1 MDNEIL
7 NAAEAGTEPWKDDQV
22 AFKDEILT
30 GYNDFKSK
38 LDTELKQNAEGFVRI
53 GYLLKVARDTNI
65 LAESGYKNVAEFA
78 QAEYGLSKDIVSRYI
93 AINDKY
99 AINGYSDKL
108 QTQFEGFG
116 VAKLQD
122 MLTLPDSIIEEIEPT
137 LTRREIAE
145 IKKQVAAEE
154 KITPLEVAL
163 EAASPEVQAEEKE
176 LTLTQR
182 VWKDVIKSNVDIFS
196 PEGGAL
202 KDVIEANYPFVTDE
216 SFSKPY
222 EEKLLDLLAPNGTA
236 TLWARVPGAGRYMV
250 TIKGKDEPIN
260 MTNARDGSKVNT
272 SLADACRDIAELFNN
287 QCTFESW
294 EKLYGEKYPDDIPD
308 EPKPVKESE
317 KPVEEKAAE
326 EPKKEEPKAD
336 NTDEEKKD
344 GKARGNGDN
353 QRGSRESDD
362 GNAGAGRK
370 GSKEEG
376 EVTNSVSAK
385 ESGKQGNGRDAGTGE
400 AIQETEKDTGA
411 DDIRD
416 GAVSE
421 EETEKGEKDVQEASA
436 QANEVDI
443 RTDDGYGENNVGE
456 NVPEKEKVAPVQP
469 KQLGNL
475 DIGDRVVNVETGET
489 GTMLGHCAGE
499 YKIGIDNGG
508 ITLVSKDSTR
518 WAKAEEK
525 KEAEPE
531 PEAEA
536 PEQEEQKQT
545 FDFEK
550 WHETM
555 LADIEALDTMFER
568 NYKAEM
574 WKKED
579 LWELM
584 EKANKL
590 ISDAGIPLKVKA
602 EDGGLK

>member
-7 NAAEAGTEPWKDDQV
+7 NAAEAGTELWKDDQV
-22 AFKDEILT
+22 VFKDEILT
-30 GYNDFKSK
+30 GYNDFKGK

-78 QAEYGLSKDIVSRYI
+78 QAEYGLTKDIVSRYI

-154 KITPLEVAL
+154 KITPIEVAL

-182 VWKDVIKSNVDIFS
+182 VWKDVIKSDVDIFS

-294 EKLYGEKYPDDIPD
+294 EKLYGEKYPDDITD
-308 EPKPVKESE
+308 EPEPVKEPE
-317 KPVEEKAAE
+317 KPTEEKAAE
-326 EPKKEEPKAD
+326 EPKKAEAEKEEPKKNDAD
-336 NTDEEKKD
+336 WETWPTSQPQNFMEIPEEEPKQEEK
-344 GKARGNGDN
+344 
-353 QRGSRESDD
+353 
-362 GNAGAGRK
+362 
-370 GSKEEG
+370 
-376 EVTNSVSAK
+376 
-385 ESGKQGNGRDAGTGE
+385 
-400 AIQETEKDTGA
+400 
-411 DDIRD
+411 
-416 GAVSE
+416 
-421 EETEKGEKDVQEASA
+421 
-436 QANEVDI
+436 
-443 RTDDGYGENNVGE
+443 
-456 NVPEKEKVAPVQP
+456 KVAPVQP

-508 ITLVSKDSTR
+508 VTLASKDSIR
-518 WAKAEEK
+518 WAKTEEK

-568 NYKAEM
+568 NYKADM

-602 EDGGLK
+602 EEGGLK

>member
-1 MDNEIL
+1 MDNGLL
-7 NAAEAGTEPWKDDQV
+7 NAGMEESKDLVALADGSTGLWKDDQV
-22 AFKDEILT
+22 VYRDEILT
-30 GYNDFKSK
+30 GYTDFKGK
-38 LDTELKQNAEGFVRI
+38 LDTELKANAEGFVRI

-78 QAEYGLSKDIVSRYI
+78 FAEYQLTKDIVSRYI

-99 AINGYSDKL
+99 AENGYSDKL
-108 QTQFEGFG
+108 QSRYEGFG
-116 VAKLQD
+116 VAKLQE
-122 MLTLPDSIIEEIEPT
+122 MLTLPDAIIEEIEPT
-137 LTRREIAE
+137 LTKREIID
-145 IKKQVAAEE
+145 IKREVAAEE
-154 KITPLEVAL
+154 AITPIEMAI
-163 EAASPEVQAEEKE
+163 EAAAPEVQKEEKE

-182 VWKDVIKSNVDIFS
+182 VWKDIIKGLWDKYNVKDKNS
-196 PEGGAL
+196 AL
-202 KDVIEANYPFVTDE
+202 NRIITTEYPFVTDE
-216 SFSKPY
+216 SFTKPLELALY
-222 EEKLLDLLAPNGTA
+222 ELIAPSGTA
-236 TLWARVPGAGRYMV
+236 TLWARIPGIGRYMV
-250 TIKGKDEPIN
+250 TVKGLDEPVN
-260 MTNARDGSKVNT
+260 MVNARDGSKVNT
-272 SLADACRDIAELFNN
+272 SFADAVRDIAEIFEGE
-287 QCTFESW
+287 CTAESW
-294 EKLYGEKYPDDIPD
+294 EKVYGLPNPQY
-308 EPKPVKESE
+308 
-317 KPVEEKAAE
+317 
-326 EPKKEEPKAD
+326 
-336 NTDEEKKD
+336 EEKKD

-385 ESGKQGNGRDAGTGE
+385 ESGKQGNGRDVGTGE
-400 AIQETEKDTGA
+400 AIQEAEKDTGA

-421 EETEKGEKDVQEASA
+421 EETEKGEKDVHEASA
-436 QANEVDI
+436 QTNEVDI

-456 NVPEKEKVAPVQP
+456 TVPEQPEEDFMPKPGSWTYDKPKEEKVAPVQP

-508 ITLVSKDSTR
+508 VTLASKDSIR
-518 WAKAEEK
+518 WAKTEEK
-525 KEAEPE
+525 KETEPE

-602 EDGGLK
+602 EDGGLA

>member
-7 NAAEAGTEPWKDDQV
+7 NAAETGTELWKDDQV
-22 AFKDEILT
+22 VFKDEILT
-30 GYNDFKSK
+30 GYNDFKGK

-78 QAEYGLSKDIVSRYI
+78 QAEYGLTKDIVSRYI

-108 QTQFEGFG
+108 QMQFEGFG

-154 KITPLEVAL
+154 KITPIEVAL

-182 VWKDVIKSNVDIFS
+182 VWKDVIKSDADIFS

-294 EKLYGEKYPDDIPD
+294 EKLYGEKHPYDIPD
-308 EPKPVKESE
+308 EPEPVKEPE
-317 KPVEEKAAE
+317 KPVEEKTEE

-336 NTDEEKKD
+336 NTDEETKLSW
-344 GKARGNGDN
+344 NY
-353 QRGSRESDD
+353 
-362 GNAGAGRK
+362 
-370 GSKEEG
+370 
-376 EVTNSVSAK
+376 TM
-385 ESGKQGNGRDAGTGE
+385 
-400 AIQETEKDTGA
+400 
-411 DDIRD
+411 
-416 GAVSE
+416 
-421 EETEKGEKDVQEASA
+421 KDVTEEPKQE
-436 QANEVDI
+436 
-443 RTDDGYGENNVGE
+443 
-456 NVPEKEKVAPVQP
+456 EKKVAPVQP

-499 YKIGIDNGG
+499 YKIGIDDGG
-508 ITLVSKDSTR
+508 VTLASKDSIR
-518 WAKAEEK
+518 WAKTEEK

-531 PEAEA
+531 PETET

-590 ISDAGIPLKVKA
+590 ISDAGIPLKVKT

>member
-7 NAAEAGTEPWKDDQV
+7 NTAEAGTELWKDDQV
-22 AFKDEILT
+22 VFKDEILT
-30 GYNDFKSK
+30 GYNDFKGK

-78 QAEYGLSKDIVSRYI
+78 QAEYGLTKDIVSRYI

-154 KITPLEVAL
+154 KITPIEAAI

-182 VWKDVIKSNVDIFS
+182 VWKDVIKSDADIFS

-294 EKLYGEKYPDDIPD
+294 EKLYEEKHPYDIPD
-308 EPKPVKESE
+308 EPEPVKEPE
-317 KPVEEKAAE
+317 KPIEEKAAE

-336 NTDEEKKD
+336 NTDEETKLSW
-344 GKARGNGDN
+344 NY
-353 QRGSRESDD
+353 
-362 GNAGAGRK
+362 
-370 GSKEEG
+370 
-376 EVTNSVSAK
+376 TM
-385 ESGKQGNGRDAGTGE
+385 
-400 AIQETEKDTGA
+400 
-411 DDIRD
+411 
-416 GAVSE
+416 
-421 EETEKGEKDVQEASA
+421 KDVTESPKQE
-436 QANEVDI
+436 
-443 RTDDGYGENNVGE
+443 
-456 NVPEKEKVAPVQP
+456 EKKVAPVQP

-508 ITLVSKDSTR
+508 VTLASKDSIR
-518 WAKAEEK
+518 WAKTEEK
-525 KEAEPE
+525 KETEPE

-568 NYKAEM
+568 NYKADM

>member
-7 NAAEAGTEPWKDDQV
+7 NAAEAGTELWKDDQV
-22 AFKDEILT
+22 IFKDEILT
-30 GYNDFKSK
+30 GYNDFKGK

-78 QAEYGLSKDIVSRYI
+78 QAEYGLTKDIVSRYI

-154 KITPLEVAL
+154 KITPIEVAI

-182 VWKDVIKSNVDIFS
+182 VWKDVIKSDTDIFS

-308 EPKPVKESE
+308 EPEPVKEPE

-336 NTDEEKKD
+336 DTDEETKLSW
-344 GKARGNGDN
+344 NY
-353 QRGSRESDD
+353 
-362 GNAGAGRK
+362 
-370 GSKEEG
+370 
-376 EVTNSVSAK
+376 TM
-385 ESGKQGNGRDAGTGE
+385 
-400 AIQETEKDTGA
+400 
-411 DDIRD
+411 
-416 GAVSE
+416 
-421 EETEKGEKDVQEASA
+421 KDVTESPKQE
-436 QANEVDI
+436 
-443 RTDDGYGENNVGE
+443 
-456 NVPEKEKVAPVQP
+456 EKKVAPVQP

-508 ITLVSKDSTR
+508 VTLASKDSIR
-518 WAKAEEK
+518 WAKTEEK

-590 ISDAGIPLKVKA
+590 ISDAGIPLKVKV

>member
-7 NAAEAGTEPWKDDQV
+7 NAAEAGTELWKDDQV

-78 QAEYGLSKDIVSRYI
+78 QAEYGLTKDIVSRYI

-137 LTRREIAE
+137 LTRREISE

-182 VWKDVIKSNVDIFS
+182 VWKDVIKSDVDIFS

-202 KDVIEANYPFVTDE
+202 KDVIEANYPFVADE

-308 EPKPVKESE
+308 EPEPVKEPEKPVK
-317 KPVEEKAAE
+317 EKAAE
-326 EPKKEEPKAD
+326 EPKEEEPKAD
-336 NTDEEKKD
+336 NTDEETKLSW
-344 GKARGNGDN
+344 NY
-353 QRGSRESDD
+353 
-362 GNAGAGRK
+362 
-370 GSKEEG
+370 
-376 EVTNSVSAK
+376 TM
-385 ESGKQGNGRDAGTGE
+385 
-400 AIQETEKDTGA
+400 
-411 DDIRD
+411 
-416 GAVSE
+416 
-421 EETEKGEKDVQEASA
+421 KDVTESPKQE
-436 QANEVDI
+436 
-443 RTDDGYGENNVGE
+443 
-456 NVPEKEKVAPVQP
+456 EKKVAPVQP

-508 ITLVSKDSTR
+508 VTLASKDSIR
-518 WAKAEEK
+518 WAKTEEK

-590 ISDAGIPLKVKA
+590 ISDAGIPLKVKT

>member
-7 NAAEAGTEPWKDDQV
+7 NAAEAGTELWKDDQV
-22 AFKDEILT
+22 VFKDEILT
-30 GYNDFKSK
+30 GYNDFKGK

-78 QAEYGLSKDIVSRYI
+78 QAEYGLTKDIVSRYI

-182 VWKDVIKSNVDIFS
+182 IWKDVIKSDNDYFS

-202 KDVIEANYPFVTDE
+202 KEIIEADYPFVTDE
-216 SFSKPY
+216 NYSKPY

-272 SLADACRDIAELFNN
+272 SFADACRDIAELFNN

-294 EKLYGEKYPDDIPD
+294 EKLYGEKHPYDIPD
-308 EPKPVKESE
+308 EPEPVKEPE

-336 NTDEEKKD
+336 NTDEETKLSW
-344 GKARGNGDN
+344 NY
-353 QRGSRESDD
+353 
-362 GNAGAGRK
+362 
-370 GSKEEG
+370 
-376 EVTNSVSAK
+376 TM
-385 ESGKQGNGRDAGTGE
+385 
-400 AIQETEKDTGA
+400 
-411 DDIRD
+411 
-416 GAVSE
+416 
-421 EETEKGEKDVQEASA
+421 KDVTEEPKQE
-436 QANEVDI
+436 
-443 RTDDGYGENNVGE
+443 
-456 NVPEKEKVAPVQP
+456 EKKVAPVQP

-475 DIGDRVVNVETGET
+475 DMGDRVVNVETGET

-508 ITLVSKDSTR
+508 VTLASKDSIR

-531 PEAEA
+531 PEAET

-568 NYKAEM
+568 NYKADM

>member
-7 NAAEAGTEPWKDDQV
+7 NAAEAGTELWKDDQV
-22 AFKDEILT
+22 IFKDEILT
-30 GYNDFKSK
+30 GYNDFKGK
-38 LDTELKQNAEGFVRI
+38 LDTELQQNAEGFVRI

-78 QAEYGLSKDIVSRYI
+78 QAEYGLTKDIVSRYI

-154 KITPLEVAL
+154 KITPIEVAI

-182 VWKDVIKSNVDIFS
+182 VWKDVIKSDTDIFS

-272 SLADACRDIAELFNN
+272 SLADACRDIADIFDGE
-287 QCTFESW
+287 CTPESW
-294 EKLYGEKYPDDIPD
+294 ERVYGLPNPQY
-308 EPKPVKESE
+308 
-317 KPVEEKAAE
+317 
-326 EPKKEEPKAD
+326 
-336 NTDEEKKD
+336 EEKKD
-344 GKARGNGDN
+344 GETRGDGDHR
-353 QRGSRESDD
+353 QCSGESDD
-362 GNAGAGRK
+362 GNVGTGRK

-385 ESGKQGNGRDAGTGE
+385 ESGKQGNGRDAGIGE
-400 AIQETEKDTGA
+400 AIQEAEKDTGA

-421 EETEKGEKDVQEASA
+421 EETEKGEKNVHEASA
-436 QANEVDI
+436 QPNEVDI
-443 RTDDGYGENNVGE
+443 QTDDGYGENNVGE
-456 NVPEKEKVAPVQP
+456 TVPEKEKVAPVQP
-469 KQLGNL
+469 KQLGIL

-508 ITLVSKDSTR
+508 VTLASKDSIR
-518 WAKAEEK
+518 WAKTEEK

-531 PEAEA
+531 PETEA

-568 NYKAEM
+568 NYKADM

-579 LWELM
+579 IWELM

-602 EDGGLK
+602 EEGGLK

>member
-7 NAAEAGTEPWKDDQV
+7 NAAEAGTELWKDDQV
-22 AFKDEILT
+22 IFKDEILT
-30 GYNDFKSK
+30 GYNDFKGK

-78 QAEYGLSKDIVSRYI
+78 QAEYGLTKDIVSRYI

-137 LTRREIAE
+137 LTRREISE

-163 EAASPEVQAEEKE
+163 EAVSPEVQAEEKE

-182 VWKDVIKSNVDIFS
+182 VWKDVIKSDTDIFS

-202 KDVIEANYPFVTDE
+202 KDVIEANYPFVADE

-294 EKLYGEKYPDDIPD
+294 EKLYGEKYPDDIPA
-308 EPKPVKESE
+308 EPEPVKEPE

-336 NTDEEKKD
+336 DTDEETKLSW
-344 GKARGNGDN
+344 NY
-353 QRGSRESDD
+353 
-362 GNAGAGRK
+362 
-370 GSKEEG
+370 
-376 EVTNSVSAK
+376 TM
-385 ESGKQGNGRDAGTGE
+385 
-400 AIQETEKDTGA
+400 
-411 DDIRD
+411 
-416 GAVSE
+416 
-421 EETEKGEKDVQEASA
+421 KDVAEEPKQE
-436 QANEVDI
+436 
-443 RTDDGYGENNVGE
+443 
-456 NVPEKEKVAPVQP
+456 EKKVAPVQP

-508 ITLVSKDSTR
+508 VTLASKDSIR
-518 WAKAEEK
+518 WAKTEEK

-555 LADIEALDTMFER
+555 LADIEAFER

-584 EKANKL
+584 KKANKL

-602 EDGGLK
+602 EEGGLK

>member
-7 NAAEAGTEPWKDDQV
+7 NAAEAGTELWKDDQV
-22 AFKDEILT
+22 VFKDEILT
-30 GYNDFKSK
+30 GYNDFKGK

-65 LAESGYKNVAEFA
+65 LSESGYKNVAEFA
-78 QAEYGLSKDIVSRYI
+78 QAEYGLTKDIVSRYI

-154 KITPLEVAL
+154 KITPIEAAI

-182 VWKDVIKSNVDIFS
+182 VWKDVIKSDADIFS

-202 KDVIEANYPFVTDE
+202 KEVIEANYPFVTDE

-272 SLADACRDIAELFNN
+272 SFADACRDIAELFYN
-287 QCTFESW
+287 QCTFENW
-294 EKLYGEKYPDDIPD
+294 EKVYGEKHPYDIPD
-308 EPKPVKESE
+308 DPELVKEPE
-317 KPVEEKAAE
+317 KPVEEKATE
-326 EPKKEEPKAD
+326 EPKNAEAEKEEPKAD
-336 NTDEEKKD
+336 NTDEETKLSW
-344 GKARGNGDN
+344 NY
-353 QRGSRESDD
+353 
-362 GNAGAGRK
+362 
-370 GSKEEG
+370 
-376 EVTNSVSAK
+376 TM
-385 ESGKQGNGRDAGTGE
+385 
-400 AIQETEKDTGA
+400 
-411 DDIRD
+411 
-416 GAVSE
+416 
-421 EETEKGEKDVQEASA
+421 KDVTEEPKQE
-436 QANEVDI
+436 
-443 RTDDGYGENNVGE
+443 
-456 NVPEKEKVAPVQP
+456 EKKVAPVQP

-508 ITLVSKDSTR
+508 VTLASKDSIR
-518 WAKAEEK
+518 WAKTEEK

-531 PEAEA
+531 AEAEA

-568 NYKAEM
+568 NYKADM

-590 ISDAGIPLKVKA
+590 ISDAGIPLKVKT
-602 EDGGLK
+602 EEGGLK

>member
-7 NAAEAGTEPWKDDQV
+7 NAAEAGTELWKDDQV
-22 AFKDEILT
+22 VFKDEILT
-30 GYNDFKSK
+30 GYNDFKGK

-78 QAEYGLSKDIVSRYI
+78 QAEYGLTKDIVSRYI

-154 KITPLEVAL
+154 KITPIEAAI

-182 VWKDVIKSNVDIFS
+182 VWKDVIKSDTDIFS

-308 EPKPVKESE
+308 EPEPVKEPE
-317 KPVEEKAAE
+317 KPVEEKTAE

-336 NTDEEKKD
+336 NTDEETKLSW
-344 GKARGNGDN
+344 NY
-353 QRGSRESDD
+353 
-362 GNAGAGRK
+362 
-370 GSKEEG
+370 
-376 EVTNSVSAK
+376 TM
-385 ESGKQGNGRDAGTGE
+385 
-400 AIQETEKDTGA
+400 
-411 DDIRD
+411 
-416 GAVSE
+416 
-421 EETEKGEKDVQEASA
+421 KDVTEEPKQE
-436 QANEVDI
+436 
-443 RTDDGYGENNVGE
+443 
-456 NVPEKEKVAPVQP
+456 EKKVAPVQP

-475 DIGDRVVNVETGET
+475 GIGDRVVNVETGET

-508 ITLVSKDSTR
+508 ATLASKDSIR

-545 FDFEK
+545 FDFGK

>member
-1 MDNEIL
+1 
-7 NAAEAGTEPWKDDQV
+7 
-22 AFKDEILT
+22 
-30 GYNDFKSK
+30 
-38 LDTELKQNAEGFVRI
+38 
-53 GYLLKVARDTNI
+53 
-65 LAESGYKNVAEFA
+65 
-78 QAEYGLSKDIVSRYI
+78 
-93 AINDKY
+93 
-99 AINGYSDKL
+99 
-108 QTQFEGFG
+108 
-116 VAKLQD
+116 
-122 MLTLPDSIIEEIEPT
+122 
-137 LTRREIAE
+137 
-145 IKKQVAAEE
+145 
-154 KITPLEVAL
+154 
-163 EAASPEVQAEEKE
+163 
-176 LTLTQR
+176 
-182 VWKDVIKSNVDIFS
+182 
-196 PEGGAL
+196 
-202 KDVIEANYPFVTDE
+202 
-216 SFSKPY
+216 
-222 EEKLLDLLAPNGTA
+222 
-236 TLWARVPGAGRYMV
+236 
-250 TIKGKDEPIN
+250 

-308 EPKPVKESE
+308 EPEPVKEPE
-317 KPVEEKAAE
+317 KPTEEKAAE
-326 EPKKEEPKAD
+326 KPKKAEAEKEEPKKNDAD
-336 NTDEEKKD
+336 WETWPTSQPQNFMEIPEEEPKQEEK
-344 GKARGNGDN
+344 
-353 QRGSRESDD
+353 
-362 GNAGAGRK
+362 
-370 GSKEEG
+370 
-376 EVTNSVSAK
+376 
-385 ESGKQGNGRDAGTGE
+385 
-400 AIQETEKDTGA
+400 
-411 DDIRD
+411 
-416 GAVSE
+416 
-421 EETEKGEKDVQEASA
+421 
-436 QANEVDI
+436 
-443 RTDDGYGENNVGE
+443 
-456 NVPEKEKVAPVQP
+456 KVAPVQP

-508 ITLVSKDSTR
+508 VTLASKDSIR
-518 WAKAEEK
+518 WAKTEEK

>member
-7 NAAEAGTEPWKDDQV
+7 NAAEAGTELWKDDQV

-78 QAEYGLSKDIVSRYI
+78 QAEYGLTKDIVSRYI

-154 KITPLEVAL
+154 KITPIEAAI

-182 VWKDVIKSNVDIFS
+182 VWKDVIKSDADIFS

-202 KDVIEANYPFVTDE
+202 KDVIEADYPFVTDE

-250 TIKGKDEPIN
+250 TIKGKEEPIN

-272 SLADACRDIAELFNN
+272 SLADACRDIAELFYN

-294 EKLYGEKYPDDIPD
+294 EKLYGEKHPYDIPD
-308 EPKPVKESE
+308 EPEPVKEPE

-336 NTDEEKKD
+336 NTDEETKLSW
-344 GKARGNGDN
+344 NY
-353 QRGSRESDD
+353 
-362 GNAGAGRK
+362 
-370 GSKEEG
+370 
-376 EVTNSVSAK
+376 TM
-385 ESGKQGNGRDAGTGE
+385 
-400 AIQETEKDTGA
+400 
-411 DDIRD
+411 
-416 GAVSE
+416 
-421 EETEKGEKDVQEASA
+421 KDVTEEPKQE
-436 QANEVDI
+436 
-443 RTDDGYGENNVGE
+443 
-456 NVPEKEKVAPVQP
+456 EKKVAPVQP
-469 KQLGNL
+469 KQLGIL
-475 DIGDRVVNVETGET
+475 DIGDRVINVKT
-489 GTMLGHCAGE
+489 GTTLDYCAGRD
-499 YKIGIDNGG
+499 KIGIDNGG
-508 ITLVSKDSTR
+508 VTLASKGSIR
-518 WAKAEEK
+518 WAKTEEK

-531 PEAEA
+531 TEAEA

>member
-1 MDNEIL
+1 
-7 NAAEAGTEPWKDDQV
+7 
-22 AFKDEILT
+22 
-30 GYNDFKSK
+30 
-38 LDTELKQNAEGFVRI
+38 
-53 GYLLKVARDTNI
+53 
-65 LAESGYKNVAEFA
+65 
-78 QAEYGLSKDIVSRYI
+78 
-93 AINDKY
+93 
-99 AINGYSDKL
+99 
-108 QTQFEGFG
+108 
-116 VAKLQD
+116 
-122 MLTLPDSIIEEIEPT
+122 
-137 LTRREIAE
+137 
-145 IKKQVAAEE
+145 
-154 KITPLEVAL
+154 
-163 EAASPEVQAEEKE
+163 
-176 LTLTQR
+176 
-182 VWKDVIKSNVDIFS
+182 
-196 PEGGAL
+196 
-202 KDVIEANYPFVTDE
+202 
-216 SFSKPY
+216 
-222 EEKLLDLLAPNGTA
+222 
-236 TLWARVPGAGRYMV
+236 MV

-294 EKLYGEKYPDDIPD
+294 EKLYGEKYPDDIPA
-308 EPKPVKESE
+308 EPEPVKEPE

-336 NTDEEKKD
+336 DTDEETKLSW
-344 GKARGNGDN
+344 NY
-353 QRGSRESDD
+353 
-362 GNAGAGRK
+362 
-370 GSKEEG
+370 
-376 EVTNSVSAK
+376 TM
-385 ESGKQGNGRDAGTGE
+385 
-400 AIQETEKDTGA
+400 
-411 DDIRD
+411 
-416 GAVSE
+416 
-421 EETEKGEKDVQEASA
+421 KDVAEEPKQE
-436 QANEVDI
+436 
-443 RTDDGYGENNVGE
+443 
-456 NVPEKEKVAPVQP
+456 EKKVAPVQP

-508 ITLVSKDSTR
+508 VTLASKDSIR
-518 WAKAEEK
+518 WAKTEEK

-584 EKANKL
+584 KKANKL

-602 EDGGLK
+602 EEGGLK

>member
-7 NAAEAGTEPWKDDQV
+7 NAAEAGTELWKDDQV
-22 AFKDEILT
+22 VFKDEILT
-30 GYNDFKSK
+30 DYNDFKGK

-65 LAESGYKNVAEFA
+65 LSESGYKNVAEFA
-78 QAEYGLSKDIVSRYI
+78 QAEYGLTKDIVSRYI

-154 KITPLEVAL
+154 KITPIEAAI

-182 VWKDVIKSNVDIFS
+182 VWKDVIKSDADIFS

-272 SLADACRDIAELFNN
+272 SLADACRDIAEIFEGE
-287 QCTFESW
+287 CTAESW
-294 EKLYGEKYPDDIPD
+294 EKVYGLANPQY
-308 EPKPVKESE
+308 
-317 KPVEEKAAE
+317 
-326 EPKKEEPKAD
+326 
-336 NTDEEKKD
+336 EEKKD
-344 GKARGNGDN
+344 EETRGDGDHRQCSGDSNDRNTESGK
-353 QRGSRESDD
+353 
-362 GNAGAGRK
+362 K
-370 GSKEEG
+370 GSKEARKADLSMPDE
-376 EVTNSVSAK
+376 A
-385 ESGKQGNGRDAGTGE
+385 SGKQGNGRDAGTGE
-400 AIQETEKDTGA
+400 AVQEAEKDTGA
-411 DDIRD
+411 DNIRV
-416 GAVSE
+416 GVIP
-421 EETEKGEKDVQEASA
+421 EKEAENGEKVIYEASSQSNKVDVQS
-436 QANEVDI
+436 N
-443 RTDDGYGENNVGE
+443 DGYGGTAGE
-456 NVPEKEKVAPVQP
+456 VAPVQP
-469 KQLGNL
+469 KQLGSL
-475 DIGDRVVNVETGET
+475 DIGDKVVNVETGEL
-489 GTMLGHCAGE
+489 GTMVGICAGD
-499 YKIGIDNGG
+499 YKIAIEGGG

>member
-7 NAAEAGTEPWKDDQV
+7 NAAEAGTELWKDDQV
-22 AFKDEILT
+22 IFKDEILT
-30 GYNDFKSK
+30 GYNEFKGK
-38 LDTELKQNAEGFVRI
+38 LETELKQNAEGFVRI

-78 QAEYGLSKDIVSRYI
+78 QAEYGLTKDIVSRYI

-154 KITPLEVAL
+154 KITPIEVAI

-182 VWKDVIKSNVDIFS
+182 VWKDVIKSDADIFS

-216 SFSKPY
+216 GFSKPY

-308 EPKPVKESE
+308 EPEPVKEPE

-336 NTDEEKKD
+336 DTDEETKLSW
-344 GKARGNGDN
+344 NY
-353 QRGSRESDD
+353 
-362 GNAGAGRK
+362 
-370 GSKEEG
+370 
-376 EVTNSVSAK
+376 TM
-385 ESGKQGNGRDAGTGE
+385 
-400 AIQETEKDTGA
+400 
-411 DDIRD
+411 
-416 GAVSE
+416 
-421 EETEKGEKDVQEASA
+421 KDVTEEPKQE
-436 QANEVDI
+436 
-443 RTDDGYGENNVGE
+443 
-456 NVPEKEKVAPVQP
+456 EKKVAPVQP

-508 ITLVSKDSTR
+508 ITLASKDSIR
-518 WAKAEEK
+518 WAKTEEK

-531 PEAEA
+531 PEAET

-568 NYKAEM
+568 NYKADM

-602 EDGGLK
+602 KDGGLK

>member
-7 NAAEAGTEPWKDDQV
+7 NAAEAGTELWKDDQV

-78 QAEYGLSKDIVSRYI
+78 QAEYGLTKDIVSRYI

-154 KITPLEVAL
+154 KITPIEAAI

-182 VWKDVIKSNVDIFS
+182 VWKDVIKSDADIFS

-308 EPKPVKESE
+308 EPEPVKEPKKPVK
-317 KPVEEKAAE
+317 EKAAE

-336 NTDEEKKD
+336 DTDEETKLSW
-344 GKARGNGDN
+344 NY
-353 QRGSRESDD
+353 
-362 GNAGAGRK
+362 
-370 GSKEEG
+370 
-376 EVTNSVSAK
+376 TM
-385 ESGKQGNGRDAGTGE
+385 
-400 AIQETEKDTGA
+400 
-411 DDIRD
+411 
-416 GAVSE
+416 
-421 EETEKGEKDVQEASA
+421 KDVTEEPKQE
-436 QANEVDI
+436 
-443 RTDDGYGENNVGE
+443 
-456 NVPEKEKVAPVQP
+456 EKKVAPVQP

-508 ITLVSKDSTR
+508 VTLASKDSIR
-518 WAKAEEK
+518 WAKTEEK
-525 KEAEPE
+525 KETEPK

-568 NYKAEM
+568 NYKADM

>member
-7 NAAEAGTEPWKDDQV
+7 NAAEAGTELWKDDQV
-22 AFKDEILT
+22 VFKDEILT
-30 GYNDFKSK
+30 GYNDFKGK

-78 QAEYGLSKDIVSRYI
+78 QAEYGLTKDIVSRYI

-137 LTRREIAE
+137 LTRREISE

-154 KITPLEVAL
+154 KITPLEVTL

-182 VWKDVIKSNVDIFS
+182 VWKDVIKSSDADIFS

-272 SLADACRDIAELFNN
+272 SLADACRDIAELFYN

-294 EKLYGEKYPDDIPD
+294 EKLYGEKHPYDIPD
-308 EPKPVKESE
+308 EPEPVKEPE

-326 EPKKEEPKAD
+326 EPKKVEAEKEEPK
-336 NTDEEKKD
+336 TDDTSEETKLSWNYTMKDVTEEPKQEEK
-344 GKARGNGDN
+344 
-353 QRGSRESDD
+353 
-362 GNAGAGRK
+362 
-370 GSKEEG
+370 
-376 EVTNSVSAK
+376 
-385 ESGKQGNGRDAGTGE
+385 
-400 AIQETEKDTGA
+400 
-411 DDIRD
+411 
-416 GAVSE
+416 
-421 EETEKGEKDVQEASA
+421 
-436 QANEVDI
+436 
-443 RTDDGYGENNVGE
+443 
-456 NVPEKEKVAPVQP
+456 KVAPVQL

-475 DIGDRVVNVETGET
+475 DIGDRVVNVETGEA

-508 ITLVSKDSTR
+508 VTLASKDSIR
-518 WAKAEEK
+518 WAKTEEK

-568 NYKAEM
+568 NYKADM

-602 EDGGLK
+602 EEGGLK

>member
-7 NAAEAGTEPWKDDQV
+7 NAAEAGTELWKDDQV
-22 AFKDEILT
+22 IFKDEILT
-30 GYNDFKSK
+30 GYNDFKGK

-78 QAEYGLSKDIVSRYI
+78 QAEYGLTKDIVSRYI

-137 LTRREIAE
+137 LTRREISE

-163 EAASPEVQAEEKE
+163 EAVSPEVQAEEKE

-182 VWKDVIKSNVDIFS
+182 VWKDVIKSDTDIFS

-202 KDVIEANYPFVTDE
+202 KDVIEANYPFVADE

-294 EKLYGEKYPDDIPD
+294 EKLYGEKYPDDIPA
-308 EPKPVKESE
+308 EPEPVKEPE

-336 NTDEEKKD
+336 DTDEETKLSW
-344 GKARGNGDN
+344 NY
-353 QRGSRESDD
+353 
-362 GNAGAGRK
+362 
-370 GSKEEG
+370 
-376 EVTNSVSAK
+376 TM
-385 ESGKQGNGRDAGTGE
+385 
-400 AIQETEKDTGA
+400 
-411 DDIRD
+411 
-416 GAVSE
+416 
-421 EETEKGEKDVQEASA
+421 KDVAEEPKQE
-436 QANEVDI
+436 
-443 RTDDGYGENNVGE
+443 
-456 NVPEKEKVAPVQP
+456 EKKVAPVQP

-508 ITLVSKDSTR
+508 VTLASKDSIR
-518 WAKAEEK
+518 WAKTEEK

-584 EKANKL
+584 KKANKL

-602 EDGGLK
+602 EEGGLK